1 MPAGDQPRFLRVTL
15 VAVDEEGEE
24 YLSEFALWRTSDG
37 WGGRYGPPNRAATHE
52 LTALAAASLAAIS
65 RRSLLMTPLAV
76 AARAVDRSTRRARRA
91 VGRPT
96 RRSPQPTPEP

>member
-24 YLSEFALWRTSDG
+24 YLSEFALWRTGDG

-52 LTALAAASLAAIS
+52 ISALAAASLATITRRRLPMNPLAGAARS
-65 RRSLLMTPLAV
+65 APRPPRRSGVRP
-76 AARAVDRSTRRARRA
+76 RA
-91 VGRPT
+91 
-96 RRSPQPTPEP
+96 RSPQPTPEP